1 MPNKPKNKQTTGAK
15 RVVLDEKIELSIEQ
29 IVEEAMK
36 SWKLEYLQEIEG
48 LKAEIREIKSSQ
60 EFITAKYDD
69 LKLDYDNLILKNKKQ
84 EEEIKSL
91 QTSSQLIAENE
102 AKEFDKIDALE
113 QCTVNDSSITD
124 SSIYSLQLMILRLP
138 ILQTLL
144 KSLISTS
151 LILVNV

>member
-69 LKLDYDNLILKNKKQ
+69 LKLDYDNLIGYLR
-84 EEEIKSL
+84 IKSKRRRSRVFKPVL
-91 QTSSQLIAENE
+91 SSLL
-102 AKEFDKIDALE
+102 KTK
-113 QCTVNDSSITD
+113 
-124 SSIYSLQLMILRLP
+124 
-138 ILQTLL
+138 L
-144 KSLISTS
+144 KSLIK
-151 LILVNV
+151 